1 MAIINPAQI
10 PKSNFLLSNSFIFST
25 LCCRR
30 STFVE
35 SPLQIHLFM
44 RNKPNFRKPKMN
56 ISNYI
61 TKTYKNIIPLAL
73 PKNKPNQTQFQTR
86 PLSKPFRKFTE
97 DRSAAL
103 RMTWGGCLGREPSGS
118 PITTFEYATHNA
130 WRCLWIL
137 GDLL

>member
-44 RNKPNFRKPKMN
+44 QNKPNFPDDLMN
-56 ISNYI
+56 ISDFTTMVYENQ
-61 TKTYKNIIPLAL
+61 TLGRRG
-73 PKNKPNQTQFQTR
+73 KNKPNQTQCQTQ
-86 PLSKPFRKFTE
+86 PLS
-97 DRSAAL
+97 
-103 RMTWGGCLGREPSGS
+103 
-118 PITTFEYATHNA
+118 
-130 WRCLWIL
+130 
-137 GDLL
+137 LLF